1 MESTRLSPRVCM
13 LVTAVITL
21 LGVILRSLCM
31 LTAFDTTVGYF
42 DAGLTVTLANV
53 LPFVAVAAAATAAA
67 LIRKDAMPYELN
79 TPCRL
84 PAACLFGVAL
94 AAFSVGVLL
103 TCYAERTNKFV
114 AAPMALGIL
123 ASLYF
128 FASARKNGRYSD
140 GLCALGFLPV
150 VWCVAA
156 AWETYSDQFTAMN
169 SPIKISLQMGF
180 LGLALILI
188 SELRFRLGKPLPRV
202 AAALMSV
209 GVFFSLTGSVPV
221 LLGTGARILSNELHV
236 FYAAVLLCGGLYGAY
251 ILFRYLWS
259 PAETPASPEASAISA
274 EVPAEEPEESPAD
287 TPNAE

>member
-1 MESTRLSPRVCM
+1 MESTRSSPRVCM
-13 LVTAVITL
+13 LVTAFITL
-21 LGVILRSLCM
+21 LGVILRSLCI

-42 DAGLTVTLANV
+42 DEGLTVTLANL
-53 LPFVAVAAAATAAA
+53 LPFAAVAAAAVTAA
-67 LIRKDAMPYELN
+67 LIRKDTLPRELN

-84 PAACLFGVAL
+84 PAAYLAGLALVAFTL
-94 AAFSVGVLL
+94 GVLL

-150 VWCVAA
+150 VWCVSA

-221 LLGTGARILSNELHV
+221 LLGTGARVLSNELHL
-236 FYAAVLLCGGLYGAY
+236 FYAAALLCGGLYGAY
-251 ILFRYLWS
+251 TLFHFLWS
-259 PAETPASPEASAISA
+259 PAAI
-274 EVPAEEPEESPAD
+274 PAEEPAEEPAESPAD